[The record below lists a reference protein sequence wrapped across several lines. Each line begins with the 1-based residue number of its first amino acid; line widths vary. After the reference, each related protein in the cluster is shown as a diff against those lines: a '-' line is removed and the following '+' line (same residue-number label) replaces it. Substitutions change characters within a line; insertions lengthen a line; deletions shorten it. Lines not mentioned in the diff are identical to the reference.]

1 VLAAKELIR
10 KVFKR
15 YARQRLCPHVCS
27 WNRGGVQLD
36 VQKSI
41 LNVFLNEANMQSSV
55 LAASMQVYV
64 VCQSVCI
71 SHTILDQEVID
82 VICGLLVTA
91 TMVPVTLS

>member
-1 VLAAKELIR
+1 
-10 KVFKR
+10 
-15 YARQRLCPHVCS
+15 
-27 WNRGGVQLD
+27 
-36 VQKSI
+36 
-41 LNVFLNEANMQSSV
+41 MQSSV